1 MIRNQQAADMVVRQH
16 RNGSWHVYDEA
27 QGEAVSVHYS
37 EADADAARWDGLTAE
52 QREDEELFFSET
64 Y

>member
-1 MIRNQQAADMVVRQH
+1 MNRNQQAADMTVRQH
-16 RNGSWHVYDEA
+16 RNGSWHLYDEA
-27 QGEAVSVHYS
+27 EGEAISVHQS
-37 EADADAARWDGLTAE
+37 EDAAYAARWAALTAE